1 MRSLLACFLPFLL
14 FLSGGQPAE
23 NDPLDVIRRSE
34 AGWNSGRIERY
45 MECYE
50 NSPETT
56 FVGSAVA
63 KGTRAVLERYRR
75 AYPDAET
82 MGKLKFT
89 ELQARRLTPELAVAT
104 GRYALERAPSAGGRK
119 TGVFSVVLRQG
130 PGGWRIIH
138 DHSN

>member
-1 MRSLLACFLPFLL
+1 MRSLLVCFLPFIS
-14 FLSGGQPAE
+14 FLPAALPAE
-23 NDPLDVIRRSE
+23 DDPLEVIRRSE

-56 FVGSAVA
+56 FVGSAVT

-104 GRYALERAPSAGGRK
+104 GRYTLERSPSAGGPK
-119 TGVFSVVLRQG
+119 TGLFSVVLRKG
-130 PGGWRIIH
+130 PAGWRIIH
-138 DHSN
+138 DHSS